1 MKFFRYYKHLSMV
14 FLMIGTL
21 GICHNLEAQ
30 TSLSLRQTIEL
41 AIENDD
47 WLSQNKFQ
55 QNAILAQSKGAD
67 TAENTLLSLQMVNLP
82 SNGFALDQEPM
93 TQLKLGVSQQ
103 FSRGDSR
110 TIKQKQLS
118 TLAAQFP
125 YQRQDRAAQVALT
138 VSKLFLYAYRAQQN
152 IALLGSDRLLLEQLS
167 ATVNAGYS
175 SGLGTTK
182 QQDLVSAELA
192 LSKLDDKLIILLA
205 EKHTALAQLLQWTAV
220 DQGVGSAYQTPALV
234 NLQDPEVAEL
244 SEQTH
249 DLLRPSNYQLLMSEL
264 ASHPAVMSLE
274 KQVQAGIQ
282 AIDLAEQDNAPQ
294 WGINASYAY
303 RADDP
308 MGASRADFFSVGV
321 TLSVPLFNQ
330 TKLDTDV
337 KSARLLAEASKTEK
351 RLLMRSMYAQLS
363 ASYSQLKQVKKRLN
377 LYQEQIIQQMHQ
389 QTQASL
395 NAYTN
400 NEGGFVDVLQAQIDE
415 SEARNE
421 EVDIS
426 VAKMLL
432 LSELHYFFPSA
443 QHNELNTKEGSQ

>member
-1 MKFFRYYKHLSMV
+1 
-14 FLMIGTL
+14 MISAV
-21 GICHNLEAQ
+21 GISHNLKAQ
-30 TSLSLRQTIEL
+30 TTLSIQQTIEQ

-47 WLSQNKFQ
+47 WLNRNKLQ
-55 QNAILAQSKGAD
+55 QSALLAQSEGAD
-67 TAENTLLSLQMVNLP
+67 TAENSVFSMQMVNLP
-82 SNGFALDQEPM
+82 SDGFAIDQEPM

-110 TIKQKQLS
+110 AIKQNQLS

-125 YQRQDRAAQVALT
+125 YQRQDRSAQIALT
-138 VSKLFLYAYRAQQN
+138 VSKLFLRAYRAQQN
-152 IALLGSDRLLLEQLS
+152 ISLLGSDRLLLEQLS

-175 SGLGTTK
+175 SGLGTAK
-182 QQDLVSAELA
+182 QQDLVSAEIA
-192 LSKLDDKLIILLA
+192 LSKLDDKLIKLRA
-205 EKHTALAQLLQWTAV
+205 EKYTALAQLLPWTAV
-220 DQGVGSAYQTPALV
+220 EKGLGSAYQTPELV
-234 NLQDPEVAEL
+234 NLQDPKVAEL

-274 KQVQAGIQ
+274 KKVQAGIQ
-282 AIDLAEQDNAPQ
+282 AVDLAEQDNSPQ
-294 WGINASYAY
+294 WGVNASYAY

-321 TLSVPLFNQ
+321 TLNVPLFNQ
-330 TKLDTDV
+330 IKLDTDV

-351 RLLMRSMYAQLS
+351 RLLMRNMYAQLS
-363 ASYSQLKQVKKRLN
+363 ASYSQLKQAEKRLK
-377 LYQEQIIQQMHQ
+377 LYQNQIIQQMHQ

-400 NEGGFVDVLQAQIDE
+400 NKGAFADVMQAQIDE
-415 SEARNE
+415 SDAKIE
-421 EVDIS
+421 EINITVT
-426 VAKMLL
+426 KMLF

-443 QHNELNTKEGSQ
+443 QHHSFNTQEISQ